1 MSQSTIE
8 VIKVPVGSAAYNEVV
23 EFLYTEAKLLD
34 DNRLSEWL
42 ELFGDEVSYRAPVR
56 STVARSAGTGF
67 ATNATYFDENRMSLG
82 QRVAR
87 SDSPNDWAEQPPS
100 RTHRIISNV
109 LVEQAGEQLQVS
121 SSVLLLRSRWDL
133 RRPDVL
139 SAKRA
144 DVLTRIGDGL
154 RISSREVLVDQTN
167 METPNLGVF
176 F

>member
-1 MSQSTIE
+1 
-8 VIKVPVGSAAYNEVV
+8 
-23 EFLYTEAKLLD
+23 
-34 DNRLSEWL
+34 
-42 ELFGDEVSYRAPVR
+42 
-56 STVARSAGTGF
+56 
-67 ATNATYFDENRMSLG
+67 
-82 QRVAR
+82 
-87 SDSPNDWAEQPPS
+87 
-100 RTHRIISNV
+100 V